1 MEDNVIIEMTPFIY
15 EDGKTYYF
23 QILKRENSNDYHDLY
38 VYEKIIEEKKNFWGK
53 LKVKEHYKLINQKPE
68 LVATKLNTTEIK
80 SEIKKILIA
89 KKAKHQLNGW
99 DGFVGDI
106 PEDVKKSLRRDSR
119 LKDILE

>member
-1 MEDNVIIEMTPFIY
+1 MVDNIIIEMTPFIY

-23 QILKRENSNDYHDLY
+23 QILKRKYSNYYHDLY
-38 VYEKIIEEKKNFWGK
+38 VYERILEEKKNFWSK

-68 LVATKLNTTEIK
+68 LVTTKLNTTEIK

-89 KKAKHQLNGW
+89 KKAKHLLNGW

>member
-1 MEDNVIIEMTPFIY
+1 MEDNIIIEMTPFIY

-23 QILKRENSNDYHDLY
+23 QILKREHSNDYHDLY
-38 VYEKIIEEKKNFWGK
+38 VYEKIVEEKKNFWGK

-68 LVATKLNTTEIK
+68 LVSIKINTSEIK
-80 SEIKKILIA
+80 SDIKKILIA
-89 KKAKHQLNGW
+89 KKAKHQLKGW

-106 PEDVKKSLRRDSR
+106 PEDVKKSIKRDSR